1 MTGTTK
7 VSPAEVHILSEYVSK
22 KSAEIG
28 DALTEL
34 DNKVSKLKGSW
45 DGEAKEAYE
54 AAQRAWTTQ
63 ITEMNGLLA
72 RVGGKL
78 VEVGN
83 GYSET
88 DRRGANRFVV

>member
-1 MTGTTK
+1 MTATTR
-7 VSPAEVHILSEYVSK
+7 VSPAEVHALSGYVSK

-28 DALTEL
+28 TALDEL
-34 DNKVSKLKGSW
+34 DSKVSKLKQSW

-54 AAQRAWTTQ
+54 AAQRQWSAQ
-63 ITEMNGLLA
+63 ITEINALLS

-78 VEVGN
+78 VEIGSD
-83 GYSET
+83 YSAT